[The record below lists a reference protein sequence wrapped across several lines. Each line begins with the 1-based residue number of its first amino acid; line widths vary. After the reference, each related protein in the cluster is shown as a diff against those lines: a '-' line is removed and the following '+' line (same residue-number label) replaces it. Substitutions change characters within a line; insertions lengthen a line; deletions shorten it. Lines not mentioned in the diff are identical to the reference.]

1 MPGNGNPA
9 ERVAHGRGL
18 YPRREGGLV
27 TMEETQFHV
36 DWVKGVT
43 VWLRYG

>member
-1 MPGNGNPA
+1 MQA
-9 ERVAHGRGL
+9 TETRLSVVAHGRGL